1 MIEPKHLPPIHH
13 FLKGHNLI
21 WDELKREL
29 QITYQAQESF
39 TNPRGHAQGGMIC
52 AMLDD
57 VMGILANINKT
68 KLPAATC
75 KLTIDFLRP
84 CAVGNVQTK
93 AWFIKEGN
101 TILSI
106 ESEAW
111 QNQKLVAKSSSAFV
125 VIAK

>member
-1 MIEPKHLPPIHH
+1 MINSKQLPPIHN
-13 FLKGHNLI
+13 FLIGHDII
-21 WDELKREL
+21 WNEDKSELK
-29 QITYQAQESF
+29 ITYQAQETF
-39 TNPRGHAQGGMIC
+39 TNPRGHIQGGMIC

-68 KLPAATC
+68 KLPATTC

-84 CAVGNVQTK
+84 CYIGSIQTK

-101 TILSI
+101 LILSI

-111 QNQKLVAKSSSAFV
+111 QNQKLVAKSSSTCV
-125 VIAK
+125 VLHK